1 MLSKSKDISLQSLC
15 KKKNIKSLTTDTTLG
30 VRLSENGKIV
40 ERLTLKI
47 KIFDTGKWEW
57 TAQQRFIREPRIQ
70 LNDMI
75 SILDEVKAEILA
87 SEETET
93 QDTATQDSIPASGEY

>member
-1 MLSKSKDISLQSLC
+1 M
-15 KKKNIKSLTTDTTLG
+15 N
-30 VRLSENGKIV
+30 ENGKIV

-57 TAQQRFIREPRIQ
+57 TAQQRFIREPQIQ
-70 LNDMI
+70 LSDMVT
-75 SILDEVKAEILA
+75 ILDEVKAEIIA

-93 QDTATQDSIPASGEY
+93 QDTDSQDSSPASV

>member
-1 MLSKSKDISLQSLC
+1 M
-15 KKKNIKSLTTDTTLG
+15 G
-30 VRLSENGKIV
+30 VRLNENGKIV

-57 TAQQRFIREPRIQ
+57 TAQQRFIREPRVQ
-70 LNDMI
+70 LNDI
-75 SILDEVKAEILA
+75 VTILDEVKEEIIA

-93 QDTATQDSIPASGEY
+93 QDTDTQTNVPTSVQH